1 MIRIVTYEGQPAAQL
16 LDRAAEVKRD
26 VTQAVEAIVED
37 VRLRGDEAVLDYCEA
52 FDGARPDGLLVPE
65 EELDAAFSQV
75 EPEFLDT
82 LRLAAGNIERF
93 HRLQKRAG
101 FVDTPSL
108 GVVVGQR
115 VLPLASA
122 GLYVPGGTARY
133 PSSVLMDAIPA
144 KIAGVETIV
153 MATPPGPD
161 GKVPAPILAA
171 AKLAGVRTV
180 VRAGGA
186 QAVAALAF
194 GTQTVPKVDKIV
206 GPGNIYVATAKQLCY
221 ARGLCDIDMIAGP
234 SEIMIISDANSN
246 PVHLAADLLSQA
258 EHDRL
263 SSAWLAVTDAPL
275 AEAVASEVERQ
286 LKLLPREE
294 IARTSIEQNGRI
306 LVVDSPET
314 AARLA
319 DEIAPE
325 HLEVCVDQP
334 FDYLDRIRNAG
345 SIFLG
350 RNCPEALGDYFAGPN
365 HTLPTSGTA
374 RFSSPLSMDDF
385 VKKMQYTYYT
395 KPALEKAQFS
405 VSTFA
410 KKEGL
415 TGHARS
421 VDIRFDPKVAEGT
434 K

>member
-1 MIRIVTYEGQPAAQL
+1 MIRIVSYEGQPAAQL
-16 LDRAAEVKRD
+16 LDRAVEVRRD

-37 VRLRGDEAVLDYCEA
+37 VRLRGDEAVLDYCET

-82 LRLAAGNIERF
+82 LRLAARNIERF

-101 FVDTPSL
+101 FVDTPAP

-115 VLPLASA
+115 VLPLSSA

-153 MATPPGPD
+153 MTTPPGPD

-186 QAVAALAF
+186 QAIAALAF
-194 GTQTVPKVDKIV
+194 GTQSIPRVDKIV

-221 ARGLCDIDMIAGP
+221 ARGLCDIDMVAGP
-234 SEIMIISDANSN
+234 SEIMIVSDANSN
-246 PVHLAADLLSQA
+246 PVYLAADLLSQA

-263 SSAWLAVTDAPL
+263 SSAWLAVTDAGL
-275 AEAVASEVERQ
+275 AKAVADEVERQ
-286 LKLLPREE
+286 LKLLPRQE
-294 IARTSIEQNGRI
+294 IARASIEQNGRI
-306 LVVDSPET
+306 LVVDSLET

-325 HLEVCVDQP
+325 HLELCVDDP
-334 FDYLDRIRNAG
+334 FGLLPMVHNAG
-345 SIFLG
+345 S
-350 RNCPEALGDYFAGPN
+350 
-365 HTLPTSGTA
+365 
-374 RFSSPLSMDDF
+374 
-385 VKKMQYTYYT
+385 V
-395 KPALEKAQFS
+395 
-405 VSTFA
+405 
-410 KKEGL
+410 
-415 TGHARS
+415 
-421 VDIRFDPKVAEGT
+421 
-434 K
+434 

>member
-1 MIRIVTYEGQPAAQL
+1 MIRIVFYEGQPAAQL

-26 VTQAVEAIVED
+26 VTQAVERIVED
-37 VRLRGDEAVLDYCEA
+37 VRLRGDEAVLDYCET

-65 EELDAAFSQV
+65 EELDAAFALV

-101 FVDTPSL
+101 FVDTPAP

-186 QAVAALAF
+186 QAIAALAF
-194 GTQTVPKVDKIV
+194 GTQTVPRVDKIV

-221 ARGLCDIDMIAGP
+221 ARACA
-234 SEIMIISDANSN
+234 
-246 PVHLAADLLSQA
+246 
-258 EHDRL
+258 
-263 SSAWLAVTDAPL
+263 
-275 AEAVASEVERQ
+275 
-286 LKLLPREE
+286 
-294 IARTSIEQNGRI
+294 TSTWWP
-306 LVVDSPET
+306 D
-314 AARLA
+314 
-319 DEIAPE
+319 
-325 HLEVCVDQP
+325 
-334 FDYLDRIRNAG
+334 
-345 SIFLG
+345 
-350 RNCPEALGDYFAGPN
+350 
-365 HTLPTSGTA
+365 
-374 RFSSPLSMDDF
+374 
-385 VKKMQYTYYT
+385 
-395 KPALEKAQFS
+395 PAKS
-405 VSTFA
+405 
-410 KKEGL
+410 
-415 TGHARS
+415 
-421 VDIRFDPKVAEGT
+421 
-434 K
+434 